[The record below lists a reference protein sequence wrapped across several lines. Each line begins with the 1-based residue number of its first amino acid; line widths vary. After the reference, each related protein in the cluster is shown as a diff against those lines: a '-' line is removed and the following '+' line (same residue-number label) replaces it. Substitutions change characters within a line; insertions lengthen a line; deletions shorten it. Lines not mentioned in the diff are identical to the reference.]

1 MPNISHMVKHK
12 HGLPCHARKEVLWN
26 KVLSGFFVWA
36 WTTVNS
42 GPWRGEGGNISL
54 HQQEGKFSR
63 GENYREDRVGRQVE
77 ENVL

>member
-1 MPNISHMVKHK
+1 MLEKKFSGTKFCLVSLCG
-12 HGLPCHARKEVLWN
+12 HGPLY
-26 KVLSGFFVWA
+26 
-36 WTTVNS
+36 TVVH
-42 GPWRGEGGNISL
+42 GVGEGGNISL